1 MPDLFI
7 SYAREDRD
15 TALALA
21 QVLQAEGIDV
31 WWDRE
36 LTGGGDFAAEIERHL
51 RASPVAI
58 VLWSAASVLSDF
70 VRDESSRAR
79 DMGKL
84 LPVRIAEVELPLGF
98 GTLHTLD
105 LLGWDGDADDEACRA
120 LVAQVRQRLAA
131 AGPRDGPASDAARPT
146 TRAQLASETT
156 LGQRRRQ
163 RRLMLALGL
172 VGASGLAGLGA
183 FGWLRFNQRE
193 AIAHLG
199 RALEDHFA
207 IPPRLERA
215 QSGYANA
222 LALDD
227 ALAPAHYFL
236 AHLYAQLMLRGSP
249 PPSGEVL
256 EALRADARQHFQRAL
271 DHAERLDGAQRVV
284 ARSQLAQLSL
294 TDAAPAITRPA
305 PSGEA
310 APGTTPA
317 PDDGDAPPVPIDA
330 PEPVRPPATVGGT
343 PPVPGTSA
351 GSPLDSAGRPVA
363 PGEPAPSSGPPDA
376 DRQRT
381 RLPRVPAPAAVAEA
395 ARSRSEGLF
404 SADREARLA
413 ASTALTIDP
422 AAAAEALPSAVA
434 LARRALA
441 TAPQAESTAQGI
453 TSTLA
458 LLERASPASLRAVQP
473 ALRALLGELAA
484 SPLAGA
490 QREAAL
496 RLSAALQRSFT
507 RRPVAYL
514 QIARESQRPIAER
527 LAQRLADAGYATPG
541 IELTGEA
548 RAPARP
554 SLRIQGASDPDLA
567 RWCQRALE
575 EAAGAPAESAVL
587 RRAQPPTDTYE
598 LWLDKTLCAPGGR
611 QLPGCAS

>member
-21 QVLQAEGIDV
+21 QALQAEGIDV

-105 LLGWDGDADDEACRA
+105 LLAWDGDADDEACQA
-120 LVAQVRQRLAA
+120 LVTQVRQRLAA
-131 AGPRDGPASDAARPT
+131 AGPRDGRASDTARPA
-146 TRAQLASETT
+146 TRALLASETT
-156 LGQRRRQ
+156 LGQRRRR
-163 RRLMLALGL
+163 RRLVLALGL
-172 VGASGLAGLGA
+172 VGAGGVAGLGA
-183 FGWLRFNQRE
+183 FGWQRFNQRE

-207 IPPRLERA
+207 TPPRLERA
-215 QSGYANA
+215 QSEYANA

-249 PPSGEVL
+249 PPAGEVL

-294 TDAAPAITRPA
+294 TDTAPAITRPV
-305 PSGEA
+305 
-310 APGTTPA
+310 PA
-317 PDDGDAPPVPIDA
+317 GDAGPSTPPVPIDA

-343 PPVPGTSA
+343 PPAQGSGAGT
-351 GSPLDSAGRPVA
+351 PLDSAGQPIA
-363 PGEPAPSSGPPDA
+363 PGEPAPSGSPPDT
-376 DRQRT
+376 DRLRA
-381 RLPRVPAPAAVAEA
+381 RLPRVPAPPALAEA
-395 ARSRSEGLF
+395 ARSRSEALF
-404 SADREARLA
+404 GADREARLA
-413 ASTALTIDP
+413 ASTALTLDP
-422 AAAAEALPSAVA
+422 TAAAEALPSAVA

-441 TAPQAESTAQGI
+441 TAPQAEATAQGI

-473 ALRALLGELAA
+473 ALRALLGELAT
-484 SPLAGA
+484 SPLAGP
-490 QREAAL
+490 QRDAAA

-514 QIARESQRPIAER
+514 QIARESQRPLAEH
-527 LAQRLADAGYATPG
+527 LAKRLADAGYVTPG

-554 SLRIQGASDPDLA
+554 SLRTQGASDPDLA

-575 EAAGAPAESAVL
+575 EAAGAPAEATVL
-587 RRAQPPTDTYE
+587 RRAQPATDTYE
-598 LWLDKTLCAPGGR
+598 LWFDKALCAPGGR
-611 QLPGCAS
+611 NPPGCRP